1 MRRTVLQCA
10 LDRSGG
16 GAAGAARL
24 RRKGPAVPRA
34 HIKYISGLLLF
45 GLNGVVSSRLAM
57 PSMDIVFYRTLLG
70 SLFLLLLL
78 LKGER
83 LRPDAPPRQAAAA
96 ALSCVSMGLSW
107 IFLYEAYQRIGVG
120 LSSVAYYCGP
130 VIVLLA
136 APLVFRKRLT
146 AAQTACFG
154 VVFAGLLLIS
164 VPDLSAGSGVDG
176 PGLLCGFA
184 LALLHALMVIFTT
197 KAPEVTG
204 MKNAALQLAVSFLT
218 VAAFAL
224 FTGLPTPPQGGEQW
238 LWMLVL
244 GLVNTGLGCA
254 ICTFRT
260 LPACRWSPCPSLAI
274 WSRCP
279 PCFSRCCCST
289 SVSLRWS
296 WPGRS

>member
-1 MRRTVLQCA
+1 MPQ
-10 LDRSGG
+10 
-16 GAAGAARL
+16 AR
-24 RRKGPAVPRA
+24 
-34 HIKYISGLLLF
+34 IKYISGLLLF

-57 PSMDIVFYRTLLG
+57 PSMGIVFYRTLLG

-78 LKGER
+78 LLKGER
-83 LRPDAPPRQAAAA
+83 LRLDAPPRQVAAA
-96 ALSCVSMGLSW
+96 ALSGVSMGLSW

-154 VVFAGLLLIS
+154 VVFAGILLIS

-184 LALLHALMVIFTT
+184 SALLHALMVIFTMKT
-197 KAPEVTG
+197 PEVTG
-204 MKNAALQLAVSFLT
+204 MKNAALQLAVSFFT

-260 LPACRWSPCPSLAI
+260 SPACRWSPCPSLAI

>member
-1 MRRTVLQCA
+1 MVLQCA

-70 SLFLLLLL
+70 SLFLLLL
-78 LKGER
+78 
-83 LRPDAPPRQAAAA
+83 
-96 ALSCVSMGLSW
+96 
-107 IFLYEAYQRIGVG
+107 
-120 LSSVAYYCGP
+120 
-130 VIVLLA
+130 A

-154 VVFAGLLLIS
+154 VVFAGILLIS

-184 LALLHALMVIFTT
+184 LALLHALMVIFTM

>member
-57 PSMDIVFYRTLLG
+57 PSMGIVFYRTLLG
-70 SLFLLLLL
+70 SLFLLLLLL

-83 LRPDAPPRQAAAA
+83 LRPDAPPRQTAAA
-96 ALSCVSMGLSW
+96 ALSGVSMGLSW

-154 VVFAGLLLIS
+154 VVFAGILLIS

-184 LALLHALMVIFTT
+184 SALLHALMVIFTM

-224 FTGLPTPPQGGEQW
+224 FTGLPTPPQGGEQR

-244 GLVNTGLGCA
+244 GLVNTGLGC
-254 ICTFRT
+254 FRT
-260 LPACRWSPCPSLAI
+260 SPACRWSPCPSSAI

-279 PCFSRCCCST
+279 PCFLRCCCSM
-289 SVSLRWS
+289 SVSPRWS

>member
-1 MRRTVLQCA
+1 M
-10 LDRSGG
+10 
-16 GAAGAARL
+16 
-24 RRKGPAVPRA
+24 PRA

-78 LKGER
+78 LLKGER
-83 LRPDAPPRQAAAA
+83 LRPDAPPRQVAAA
-96 ALSCVSMGLSW
+96 ALSGVSMGLSW

-154 VVFAGLLLIS
+154 VVFAGILLIS

-184 LALLHALMVIFTT
+184 LALLHALMVIFTM

-260 LPACRWSPCPSLAI
+260 LPACRWPPCPSLAI